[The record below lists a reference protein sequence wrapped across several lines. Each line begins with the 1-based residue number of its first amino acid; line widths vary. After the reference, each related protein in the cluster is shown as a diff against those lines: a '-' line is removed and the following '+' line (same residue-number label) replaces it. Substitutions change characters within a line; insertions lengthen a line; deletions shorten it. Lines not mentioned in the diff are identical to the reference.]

1 WASMSFKERM
11 YYPSYVEN
19 QEYIE
24 SKWDKHFGD
33 RLNELVI
40 IGQDL
45 DSEQITSEL
54 ESCLLNKYELADFLN
69 GEKFT
74 DNWPI

>member
-1 WASMSFKERM
+1 M
-11 YYPSYVEN
+11 
-19 QEYIE
+19 
-24 SKWDKHFGD
+24 
-33 RLNELVI
+33 NELVL

-45 DSEQITSEL
+45 DKIEILAEL
-54 ESCLLNKYELADFLN
+54 ETCLLNKYELADFLA